1 MKIQEDTRGYRRI
14 QEDTRGYKRI
24 QKDTGGYRR
33 IQEDTGGIHEDTGGY
48 EEYIEQT
55 LESKDSL
62 TGFPYTLHPIN
73 NSIGFFPP
81 PLYTICRYF

>member
-1 MKIQEDTRGYRRI
+1 M
-14 QEDTRGYKRI
+14 
-24 QKDTGGYRR
+24 R
-33 IQEDTGGIHEDTGGY
+33 IQEDTGEYRRIQEDTGGY

-73 NSIGFFPP
+73 NSIGFSPP
-81 PLYTICRYF
+81 PVHYLQILLTLLACSPVSNPSGDL